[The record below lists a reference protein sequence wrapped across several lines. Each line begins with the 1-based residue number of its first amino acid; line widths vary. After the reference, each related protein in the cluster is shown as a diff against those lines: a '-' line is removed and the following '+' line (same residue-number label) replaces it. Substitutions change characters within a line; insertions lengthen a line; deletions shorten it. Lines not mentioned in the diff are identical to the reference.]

1 LTRAETIEFV
11 PEAIAEAP
19 ATALPRGV
27 ITTTRPPTFGG
38 GGGLPIAKF
47 VQSMSYVPPTTTAI
61 QYKGPG
67 MVLALARPGMDIKV
81 PAGLPVTRGVSPG
94 IGPGK
99 IPGVGG
105 FGPGL
110 VGRGVGLPS
119 ARIARFAP
127 TKIGG
132 EGINIGGL
140 AGEIGEAEEFGLS
153 DEPGAIIMGRG
164 RDIKGYLHIQRV
176 RYSFGDF
183 YTDPSAVPNLMDWIS
198 RHTKIRC
205 KIVGGFVRLTD
216 RELLKNPILLVTG
229 HQAFEFSEEER
240 KGLRN
245 YLFNGGFLFVDDCG
259 FLIGGPFDVSMRR
272 EIRLSLGAQ
281 LYNSMYR
288 IPPGGQEILHAYFD
302 FEGVPPG
309 DEVPDRLYPWVEA
322 IDLNNRTILIYS
334 NKDLFCVLEEGY
346 VGHGHENPQHLHPDV
361 AKFMTNVIVYV
372 LKTSPLVNSRDY
384 FD

>member
-1 LTRAETIEFV
+1 
-11 PEAIAEAP
+11 
-19 ATALPRGV
+19 
-27 ITTTRPPTFGG
+27 
-38 GGGLPIAKF
+38 
-47 VQSMSYVPPTTTAI
+47 
-61 QYKGPG
+61 
-67 MVLALARPGMDIKV
+67 
-81 PAGLPVTRGVSPG
+81 
-94 IGPGK
+94 
-99 IPGVGG
+99 
-105 FGPGL
+105 
-110 VGRGVGLPS
+110 
-119 ARIARFAP
+119 
-127 TKIGG
+127 
-132 EGINIGGL
+132 
-140 AGEIGEAEEFGLS
+140 
-153 DEPGAIIMGRG
+153 
-164 RDIKGYLHIQRV
+164 V

-302 FEGVPPG
+302 FEGVPVG
-309 DEVPDRLYPWVEA
+309 DEAPDRVYPWVEA